1 MKMIKE
7 PTVQEIRSRIVNLPN
22 RPPFMLDK
30 DLSEIYETETRR
42 VNEAVKRNPKR
53 FPSDFCFQLTE
64 KEADILRSQ
73 IATSSLNHGG
83 RRYLPYGFT
92 REGAN
97 MLSTVLHTDIAIDR
111 SIQIMR
117 AFSAMEA
124 NLHHQADMKSSE
136 QINGDLFDLS
146 ARRFITALEVAK
158 LAGIK
163 NEHEARRTA
172 NRITK

>member
-1 MKMIKE
+1 MNKE
-7 PTVQEIRSRIVNLPN
+7 PTVQEIQSRIIHLPN

-30 DLSEIYETETRR
+30 DLAEIYETETKR
-42 VNEAVKRNPKR
+42 VNEAVRRNPKR

-83 RRYLPYGFT
+83 RRYLPYCFS

-97 MLSTVLHTDIAIDR
+97 MLSTVLHTDVAIDR

-117 AFSAMEA
+117 AFSAMESRQP
-124 NLHHQADMKSSE
+124 HYHPDSGQISGE
-136 QINGDLFDLS
+136 QFDVS

-158 LAGIK
+158 LAGIRDA
-163 NEHEARRTA
+163 HEAK
-172 NRITK
+172 ILFYVKFIFS